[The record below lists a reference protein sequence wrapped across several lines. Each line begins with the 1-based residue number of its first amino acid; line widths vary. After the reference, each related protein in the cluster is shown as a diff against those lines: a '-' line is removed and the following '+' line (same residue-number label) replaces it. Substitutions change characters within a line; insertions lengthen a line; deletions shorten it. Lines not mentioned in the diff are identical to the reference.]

1 MRVGEGGSD
10 KTHGYFTNCIKLL
23 RRVRQVWQRDK
34 KRVTRQDR
42 TTILLKIICLFCPEI
57 QAWLRGRPRQL
68 HQSAASAWITA
79 AHTHVRE
86 GRRRPTKRS
95 RVSDTSDWL
104 GWIIQVKESQG
115 FFMWRGVLGKN
126 SLRAQGIAPKS
137 FRVEASLK
145 FDISCVGGA
154 CVWHVEWL
162 FYTLQRKKY
171 MTMIYAKYVFSSKGL
186 WAAWTVLS
194 CTLQPECRHW
204 IHSRLLSYFKFTE
217 KKADLWMN
225 FHLTDCWPEI
235 HTEIK
240 KQKNSHSPGPPSACE
255 Q

>member
-1 MRVGEGGSD
+1 M
-10 KTHGYFTNCIKLL
+10 
-23 RRVRQVWQRDK
+23 
-34 KRVTRQDR
+34 
-42 TTILLKIICLFCPEI
+42 
-57 QAWLRGRPRQL
+57 
-68 HQSAASAWITA
+68 
-79 AHTHVRE
+79 
-86 GRRRPTKRS
+86 
-95 RVSDTSDWL
+95 
-104 GWIIQVKESQG
+104 KESQG
-115 FFMWRGVLGKN
+115 FLMWRGVLGKN

-171 MTMIYAKYVFSSKGL
+171 MTMIYAKYVLSSKGL

-217 KKADLWMN
+217 KKNRSVDEFSFNGLLAGN
-225 FHLTDCWPEI
+225 THRNKKT
-235 HTEIK
+235 K
-240 KQKNSHSPGPPSACE
+240 KQSLYRASVCVWTINKSTALSLSDT
-255 Q
+255 